1 MFTRPTP
8 TSIAVRDKDDAVERE
23 LLLSLPIFAGLPEA
37 ELDAVA
43 EAVRTVELDEGEPV
57 ATEGDF
63 GHTLFFVEEGTAD
76 VVRDGAVL
84 RSVGPAEVVGE
95 IAVLA
100 SGRRTAS
107 VVATSPMRLLALFK
121 RDVWGLERRAPEAA
135 GRLQAILDGRRA
147 DA

>member
-1 MFTRPTP
+1 MFTKPTP
-8 TSIAVRDKDDAVERE
+8 NSGLAGDEDARVERE
-23 LLLSLPIFAGLPEA
+23 LLPSLPIFAGLSET

-43 EAVRTVELDEGEPV
+43 EAIWMVELESGEPV
-57 ATEGDF
+57 ANEGDF
-63 GHTLFFVEEGTAD
+63 GHTLFFVEEGSAD

-84 RSVGPAEVVGE
+84 RTVGPGDVVGE

-107 VVATSPMRLLALFK
+107 VVATSPMRLLAVFK

-135 GRLQAILDGRRA
+135 RRLQAILDGRR
-147 DA
+147 

>member
-1 MFTRPTP
+1 MSR
-8 TSIAVRDKDDAVERE
+8 VERE
-23 LLLSLPIFAGLPEA
+23 RLPSLAIFEGLPEA

-43 EAVRTVELDEGEPV
+43 EAIWTVELEQGQPV

-63 GHTLFFVEEGTAD
+63 GHTLFFVEHGSAD
-76 VVRDGAVL
+76 VVRDGTVL
-84 RSVGPAEVVGE
+84 GTVGPGDVVGE

-107 VVATSPMRLLALFK
+107 VVATSPMRLLAVFK

-135 GRLQAILDGRRA
+135 RRLQAVLDGRR
-147 DA
+147 

>member
-1 MFTRPTP
+1 MR
-8 TSIAVRDKDDAVERE
+8 RVERE
-23 LLLSLPIFAGLPEA
+23 LLPSLPIFADLPEA

-43 EAVRTVELDEGEPV
+43 EAIRAVEVDEGEPV

-63 GHTLFFVEEGTAD
+63 GHTLYFVEQGTA
-76 VVRDGAVL
+76 VVARDGTVL
-84 RSVGPAEVVGE
+84 ATVGPGDVVGE

-107 VVATSPMRLLALFK
+107 VIATSPMRLLAVFK

-135 GRLQAILDGRRA
+135 RRLQAILDGRRA

>member
-1 MFTRPTP
+1 MSR
-8 TSIAVRDKDDAVERE
+8 VERE
-23 LLLSLPIFAGLPEA
+23 RLPSLPIFEGLPEA

-43 EAVRTVELDEGEPV
+43 EAIWTVELEQGQPV

-63 GHTLFFVEEGTAD
+63 GHTLFFVEQGSAD
-76 VVRDGAVL
+76 VVRDGTVL
-84 RSVGPAEVVGE
+84 ATVGPGDLVGE

-107 VVATSPMRLLALFK
+107 VVATSPMRLLAVFK

-135 GRLQAILDGRRA
+135 RRLQAVLDARR
-147 DA
+147 